1 MSNPIESFFVWCV
14 ELMRLLATI
23 SGMTYKEI
31 NVYVFLVLQPALI
44 ILFFVLWRIEVA
56 RGKNMKISTNSS
68 ETD

>member
-1 MSNPIESFFVWCV
+1 MSNPIASFFVWCV

-44 ILFFVLWRIEVA
+44 VLFFVLWRIEVA
-56 RGKNMKISTNSS
+56 RGKNMRSSTNSS

>member
-44 ILFFVLWRIEVA
+44 ILFFVVWRIEVA
-56 RGKNMKISTNSS
+56 RGKNIQSSTNSS